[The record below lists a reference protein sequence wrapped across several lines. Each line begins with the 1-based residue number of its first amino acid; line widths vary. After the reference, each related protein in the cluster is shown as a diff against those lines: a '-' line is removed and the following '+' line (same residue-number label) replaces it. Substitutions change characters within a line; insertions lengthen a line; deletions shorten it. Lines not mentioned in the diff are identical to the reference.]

1 MATWT
6 TIPDSSLEPGKPI
19 RSIDT
24 LALRDNPVAIAEGAA
39 GAPKV
44 QPEGMLFYPTQQGGG
59 SGMLTNKI
67 YIGWNGSSILGQVD
81 ASPQGAICMSGYG
94 VGAVG
99 TYAFLGETTSTT
111 TEVGATRAGS
121 FLRYSG
127 AVKTSAWNTSTSLA
141 SSQSMYGQSV
151 NTAPAGTWRAMGY
164 AKGGVLGESSVYPA
178 TLWLRIA

>member
-1 MATWT
+1 MADWT

-44 QPEGMLFYPTQQGGG
+44 QPEGMQFYPTQQGGG

-67 YIGWNGSSILGQVD
+67 YIGWNGSSSILGQVD

-99 TYAFLGETTSTT
+99 TYAFLGETSFTT
-111 TEVGATRAGS
+111 TEAGATRAGS
-121 FLRYSG
+121 SLRYAGIAGTATFASATSNAF
-127 AVKTSAWNTSTSLA
+127 AVGSSAT
-141 SSQSMYGQSV
+141 
-151 NTAPAGTWRAMGY
+151 PAGTWRAMGR
-164 AKGGVLGESSVYPA
+164 ALASSISETNFYPA
-178 TLWLRIA
+178 TLWLRIS

>member
-1 MATWT
+1 MAIWT
-6 TIPDSSLEPGKPI
+6 TIPDSSVEPGKPI

-44 QPEGMLFYPTQQGGG
+44 QPEGMQFYPTQQGGG

-94 VGAVG
+94 VGSVG
-99 TYAFLGETTSTT
+99 TYAFLGETSGTT
-111 TEVGATRAGS
+111 TLPGATRAGS
-121 FLRYSG
+121 ALRYAG
-127 AVKTSAWNTSTSLA
+127 IVA
-141 SSQSMYGQSV
+141 SSPWSTTYPFVVGGGG
-151 NTAPAGTWRAMGY
+151 TTTTPTGTWRCMGMSYGFNGTGGDPDGY
-164 AKGGVLGESSVYPA
+164 AA
-178 TLWLRIA
+178 TLWMRIA